1 MDQLCWM
8 VALKEFLA
16 ALAHWVQMAL
26 VLAFAH
32 EKTVLIVLLDMG
44 TLLVESATFL
54 PKMDVLTV
62 LMRLGRRLLAPVF

>member
-1 MDQLCWM
+1 M

-16 ALAHWVQMAL
+16 ASAHWVQMAL
-26 VLAFAH
+26 ALAFAH
-32 EKTVLIVLLDMG
+32 EKIVLIVLLDMCAH
-44 TLLVESATFL
+44 LVDSATFL